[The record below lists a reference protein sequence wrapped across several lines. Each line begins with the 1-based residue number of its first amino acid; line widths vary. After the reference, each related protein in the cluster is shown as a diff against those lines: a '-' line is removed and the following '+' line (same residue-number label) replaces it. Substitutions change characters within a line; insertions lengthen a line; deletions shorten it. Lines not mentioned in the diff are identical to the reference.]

1 MTSHF
6 SLTIEASI
14 AGHLAG
20 RVGLR
25 VGTTLDR
32 PTDEAA
38 SELAELLDSYPGASW
53 VQPEM
58 SMAGWGE
65 VLAQAAGERPVVE
78 KRRALEVAKAS
89 PWASWLIVVLP
100 SSWAGVPLAQIAES
114 FGDKGFPA
122 VSPAE
127 VWLSVDDERA
137 PTITPRWL
145 ESIASALSWAGDPPI
160 GTMFARDGA
169 GFARCSQAAAQ
180 AMGAWRVEV
189 TP

>member
-1 MTSHF
+1 MSNF

-25 VGTTLDR
+25 VGTTLHA
-32 PTDEAA
+32 PTDGAA
-38 SELAELLDSYPGASW
+38 SELAALLDSYPGASW

-58 SMAGWGE
+58 SMSGWGE
-65 VLAQAAGERPVVE
+65 VLAQAAGDRPIIE

-89 PWASWLIVVLP
+89 PWASWLILVLP
-100 SSWAGVPLAQIAES
+100 SSWAGVPLAQIAAA
-114 FGDKGFPA
+114 FGAKGIPPVA
-122 VSPAE
+122 PAE
-127 VWLSVDDERA
+127 VWLTVDDERA

-145 ESIASALSWAGDPPI
+145 ESIAAAMSWSGDQPI
-160 GTMFARDGA
+160 GTMFARGGA
-169 GFARCSQAAAQ
+169 GLARCGQAASQ

-189 TP
+189 SP